1 MAVRSH
7 SRQDS
12 TTLYDVATFAG
23 VSHQTVSRVIN
34 NASHVAP
41 PTRARVLAAVSQLGY
56 RRNNAARNLVSQ
68 RSSLIGLITFCQ
80 DSFGPSHLLISID
93 SAAMK
98 SGYNTLLASITEP
111 SVQAIQRAA
120 DDLRSHGVEGI
131 ILNVPTAV
139 DLQRLQEVFRHI
151 PYVATDAGTG
161 NEITMVTTDHEYG
174 ACITT
179 EHLLELGHRR
189 IACISGPLDWRCGLL
204 RRDGWSGTLKKN
216 GIPEGPSIVGEWSA
230 KGGFIAAQE
239 LIRRCSKKFTAIVT
253 GNDQMALGA
262 MRALSLHGLSVPR
275 EVSVTGY
282 DDMPEAAFFN
292 PPLTTVTHDFET
304 AGRTCLEFL
313 LRRIRNPQV
322 PPERLII
329 KPELVPRESTGKRLS
344 SCGQRKGGSDVSARK
359 GPPRIISGLEPG

>member
-1 MAVRSH
+1 MPVRSH
-7 SRQDS
+7 SRHRS
-12 TTLYDVATFAG
+12 VTLYDVATFAG
-23 VSHQTVSRVIN
+23 VSHQTVSRVVN
-34 NASHVAP
+34 DASYVAA
-41 PTRARVLAAVSQLGY
+41 PTRARVLAAVAQLGY

-98 SGYNTLLASITEP
+98 SGYNTLLASISEP
-111 SVQAIQRAA
+111 SVRAIQRAA
-120 DDLRSHGVEGI
+120 DDLRTHGVEGI

-139 DLQRLQEVFRHI
+139 DLRSLQDVFRHI
-151 PYVATDAGTG
+151 PYVATDAGAG

-174 ACITT
+174 ACIST

-204 RRDGWSGTLKKN
+204 RRDGWSGTLQKN

-230 KGGFIAAQE
+230 KGGFVAAEE
-239 LIRRCSKKFTAIVT
+239 LIRRCSKKFTAIVA

-262 MRALSLHGLSVPR
+262 MRALSLHGFSVPR
-275 EVSVTGY
+275 DVSVVGY

-292 PPLTTVTHDFET
+292 PSLTTVTHDFET

-313 LRRIRNPQV
+313 LRRIRDPQS
-322 PPERLII
+322 PTERLII
-329 KPELVPRESTGKRLS
+329 KPELVRRESTGKRS
-344 SCGQRKGGSDVSARK
+344 RGGK
-359 GPPRIISGLEPG
+359 EPKSQGV

>member
-1 MAVRSH
+1 MATRSH
-7 SRQDS
+7 PRQDS
-12 TTLYDVATFAG
+12 VTLYDVATFAG

-34 NASHVAP
+34 NACHVAA

-56 RRNNAARNLVSQ
+56 RRNNAARHLVSQ
-68 RSSLIGLITFCQ
+68 RSNLIGLITFCQ

-139 DLQRLQEVFRHI
+139 DLRSLQEVFRHI

-161 NEITMVTTDHEYG
+161 NQITMVTTDHEYG
-174 ACITT
+174 ACIGT
-179 EHLLELGHRR
+179 EYLLELGHRR

-204 RRDGWSGTLKKN
+204 RRDGWSRTLHKN

-230 KGGFIAAQE
+230 KGGFFAAQE
-239 LIRRCSKKFTAIVT
+239 LIRRCSKKFTAIVA

-275 EVSVTGY
+275 DVSVIGY

-292 PPLTTVTHDFET
+292 PSLTTVTHDFET

-313 LRRIRNPQV
+313 LRRIRDPQS
-322 PPERLII
+322 PAERLVI
-329 KPELVPRESTGKRLS
+329 KPELVRRESTAKRRS
-344 SCGQRKGGSDVSARK
+344 PSGQKRH
-359 GPPRIISGLEPG
+359 

>member
-1 MAVRSH
+1 MATRSH
-7 SRQDS
+7 PRQDS
-12 TTLYDVATFAG
+12 VTLYDVATFAG

-34 NASHVAP
+34 NACHVAA

-56 RRNNAARNLVSQ
+56 RRNNAARHLVSQ
-68 RSSLIGLITFCQ
+68 RSNLIGLITFCQ

-120 DDLRSHGVEGI
+120 DDLRTHGVEGI

-139 DLQRLQEVFRHI
+139 DLRSLQEVFRHI

-161 NEITMVTTDHEYG
+161 NQITMVTTDHEYG
-174 ACITT
+174 ACIGT
-179 EHLLELGHRR
+179 EYLLELGHRR
-189 IACISGPLDWRCGLL
+189 IACISGPLNWRCGLL
-204 RRDGWSGTLKKN
+204 RRDGWSRTLHKN
-216 GIPEGPSIVGEWSA
+216 GIP
-230 KGGFIAAQE
+230 KGGFLAAQE
-239 LIRRCSKKFTAIVT
+239 LIRRCSKKFTAIVA

-275 EVSVTGY
+275 DVSVIGY

-292 PPLTTVTHDFET
+292 PSLTTVTHDFET

-313 LRRIRNPQV
+313 LRRIRDPQS
-322 PPERLII
+322 PAERLVI
-329 KPELVPRESTGKRLS
+329 KPELVRRESTAKRRS
-344 SCGQRKGGSDVSARK
+344 PSGQKRH
-359 GPPRIISGLEPG
+359 